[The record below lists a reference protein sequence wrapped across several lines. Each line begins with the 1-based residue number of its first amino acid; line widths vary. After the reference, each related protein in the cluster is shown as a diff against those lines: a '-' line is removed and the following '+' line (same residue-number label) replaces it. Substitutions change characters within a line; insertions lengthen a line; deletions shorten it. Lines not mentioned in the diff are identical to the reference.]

1 MSDQTPTFYTQ
12 ESLNFITGDD
22 VTAGVIF
29 DGIVHTF
36 HGEISS
42 SVGDIIPY
50 DPKLVATKTKRT
62 FFTDDGQLPEG
73 WIDFVSY
80 EDVPEDGELR
90 QINSYFVN
98 IDSDTV
104 LPFGPENVPE
114 EYREGCIA
122 SIEDGEGREVKKIV
136 SLCIPRGLIMGRR
149 LSDDDPTPTFP
160 THIGRRLKA
169 RKHYYDLNQTPP
181 KKGFFEFTGP
191 VVGFQFSKWGLPQYI
206 LQIQR
211 EEKSDE
217 HTDYIS
223 YLQRDLHESLHLAYP
238 GSKFVLIDN
247 DYKVTFAP
255 EKIGTYRQEY
265 MAALTR
271 AIDERLFRDT
281 VKSVTHKNLP
291 GEPPFWFAKT
301 VKDNYISSAT
311 KTLGLHME
319 TDSGQFLALDKIDAK
334 YTSKIKAGDVIFG
347 ITIGDEEKKKAA
359 WFFSRD
365 YPGFSV
371 FYEFIKDAD
380 RQKELQKTA
389 VNEAKHNNSHTP
401 FSMLLSGYF
410 DHKVDYA
417 IVKKFKSKYL
427 WYL

>member
-1 MSDQTPTFYTQ
+1 MSNETPIFYTQ
-12 ESLNFITGDD
+12 DSLKFIPGDD

-29 DGIVHTF
+29 DGVVHTF
-36 HGEISS
+36 NGEILSHIH
-42 SVGDIIPY
+42 DTIPY
-50 DPKLVATKTKRT
+50 NVNLVAKNTKRT
-62 FFTDDGQLPEG
+62 FFTDDGHLPEE
-73 WIDFVSY
+73 WTDFVSY
-80 EDVPEDGELR
+80 EDVPENGELR
-90 QINSYFVN
+90 QITSYIV
-98 IDSDTV
+98 SVDTS
-104 LPFGPENVPE
+104 LPFDSENVPE
-114 EYREGCIA
+114 EYQHEGCVRT
-122 SIEDGEGREVKKIV
+122 IEDGEGKEVKKIV
-136 SLCIPRGLIMGRR
+136 SLCIPCGLIMGRR
-149 LSDDDPTPTFP
+149 LTDDDPTPTFP
-160 THIGRRLKA
+160 SLIGRRLKA

-181 KKGFFEFTGP
+181 KKGFFEFIGLI
-191 VVGFQFSKWGLPQYI
+191 VGFQFSKWGLPQRI

-223 YLQRDLHESLHLAYP
+223 YLQRDLYETLHLAYP

-247 DYKVTFAP
+247 DYKVTMAP

-265 MAALTR
+265 MAAMTR

-281 VKSVTHKNLP
+281 VKTVTHKNVK
-291 GEPPFWFAKT
+291 GEQPFWFARTTKG
-301 VKDNYISSAT
+301 NYISSAT
-311 KTLGLHME
+311 KTLGLNME
-319 TDSGQFLALDKIDAK
+319 PESGQFLSLDKIESK

-347 ITIGDEEKKKAA
+347 INIGDEEKNKAA

-371 FYEFIKDAD
+371 FYEFIKDSD

-389 VNEAKHNNSHTP
+389 VEEAKHNKSHTP

-410 DHKVDYA
+410 DHKVDYG